1 MNLCTVLQYRCYTN
15 LYLQQ
20 QCRRVSFSLHSLQ
33 HLLFVD
39 FLMMAFL
46 TSVRWY
52 FIVVSIWISLI
63 ISGIEH
69 LFMCFLAISMSS
81 LEKCLFI
88 SSVHFSVGL
97 CVFLWYWAS
106 WAACISWRLIPCWL
120 LHLQIL
126 APILWIVFLFIVSF
140 DVQKLLGLIRPKL
153 NLNKFN
159 LFLLLFSLL

>member
-20 QCRRVSFSLHSLQ
+20 QCRRVSFSLQFLQ

-63 ISGIEH
+63 ISGVEH

-81 LEKCLFI
+81 LEKCLYIFCSFFSWAVCFSLILSFMSCLCILEINPLLVASFTNI
-88 SSVHFSVGL
+88 SSHSVDCL
-97 CVFLWYWAS
+97 FVYSFLWCAE
-106 WAACISWRLIPCWL
+106 AFR
-120 LHLQIL
+120 
-126 APILWIVFLFIVSF
+126 
-140 DVQKLLGLIRPKL
+140 
-153 NLNKFN
+153 FN
-159 LFLLLFSLL
+159 